1 LAKAPF
7 IATQSRPAVRRLA
20 PVLAVLLVIGC
31 SNPSPLAK
39 RVRLQGELLVAT
51 RNSPTSYY
59 EGPRGFAG
67 LEHDLIQA
75 FAEQLGVRPRFLV
88 ANSVEQALDWVAE
101 GSAHVA
107 AAGVVVTHSRAK
119 RFRFA
124 PSYQEITPQV
134 VYRKG
139 RTRPRTIEDLVRGTL
154 EVAANSSQEELL
166 IRLKR
171 DHPTLTW
178 ARNHEANSEQLLYLV
193 NEDVIEYTIADSNEV
208 ALNRRY
214 YPALTPAFD
223 LGEANELAWAFRR
236 SEDNSLLL
244 AATKFLTT
252 LRKTGQLEQLVE
264 RYYGHLN
271 RLNFVDTRTFQ
282 RHVEDR
288 LPTLLPYFKESAD
301 TAGIDWRLLAAIG
314 YQESHWD
321 AQAVSPTGVRGIMML
336 TRATAKRV
344 GVNDRKDPKQSILG
358 GAHYIRL
365 LKDKMPDR
373 IPHPDRLWL
382 ALAGYNVGFGHLED
396 ARILTERQG
405 ADPDKWSEVK
415 QRLPLLSVEKWYKDT
430 RHGYARGREPV
441 AYVDAVRNFYDLL
454 VWMYPEPENEQK
466 SPALG
471 ISANAL

>member
-1 LAKAPF
+1 MVVVAC
-7 IATQSRPAVRRLA
+7 SD
-20 PVLAVLLVIGC
+20 PVPLL
-31 SNPSPLAK
+31 K
-39 RVRLQGELLVAT
+39 RVRLHGELLVAT

-59 EGPRGFAG
+59 EGPQGFAG

-75 FAEQLGVRPRFLV
+75 FADYLGVRPRFLV

-101 GSAHVA
+101 GSAEVA
-107 AAGVVVTHSRAK
+107 AAGVVVTHTRAK

-139 RTRPRTIEDLVRGTL
+139 RLRPRTIPDLAKGRL

-171 DHPTLTW
+171 EHPSLTW
-178 ARNHEANSEQLLYLV
+178 ARNHDANSEQLLYLV

-223 LGEANELAWAFRR
+223 LTESVELAWAFRR
-236 SEDNSLLL
+236 SEDASLAV
-244 AATKFLTT
+244 AATKFLET
-252 LRKTGQLEQLVE
+252 LRKSGQLEQLIE
-264 RYYGHLN
+264 RYYGHLD

-282 RHVEDR
+282 RHVEER
-288 LPTLLPYFKESAD
+288 LPKLLPYFREAAEATSL
-301 TAGIDWRLLAAIG
+301 DWRLLAAIG

-321 AQAVSPTGVRGIMML
+321 STAVSPTGVRGIMML
-336 TRATAKRV
+336 TRATAKRM
-344 GVNDRKDPKQSILG
+344 GVDDRRDPKQSIYG
-358 GAHYIRL
+358 GANYLRML
-365 LKDKMPDR
+365 EDKMPDR

-396 ARILTERQG
+396 ARRLAEQQD

-415 QRLPLLSVEKWYKDT
+415 QRLPLLSVEKWYKGT

-441 AYVDAVRNFYDLL
+441 AYVDGVRSYYDLL
-454 VWMYPEPENEQK
+454 VWMFPEAEQENA

-471 ISANAL
+471 ISADAL